1 MEGVVC
7 KHFQTGYC
15 KFQQHCRKHHVKEI
29 CETEHCKTKACRYRH
44 PKVCKLFTAHNTCKF
59 GEQCAYHH
67 KITKAGNEITEIVIK
82 INALEN
88 TLTLLS
94 EKIIFLEEELKSK
107 DMYTHSS
114 STQTYQY
121 DKSDYKASTKP
132 VLKRHTTTKHKENI
146 STPEK
151 ERCKDYDDSL
161 KPMMTLDE
169 RAEALYSPPQ
179 PKEILTSM
187 HLKCDICGHISESVA
202 ALQGHTSIR
211 HDFNIPHTSKWDK
224 KNVTSATSTSK
235 RQYSSRIT

>member
-1 MEGVVC
+1 M
-7 KHFQTGYC
+7 
-15 KFQQHCRKHHVKEI
+15 
-29 CETEHCKTKACRYRH
+29 
-44 PKVCKLFTAHNTCKF
+44 
-59 GEQCAYHH
+59 
-67 KITKAGNEITEIVIK
+67 
-82 INALEN
+82 NALEN
-88 TLTLLS
+88 TVTLLL

-114 STQTYQY
+114 STQIYQY

-169 RAEALYSPPQ
+169 RAEDLYSPPQ

-187 HLKCDICGHISESVA
+187 HFKCDICHSPLPLAS
-202 ALQGHTSIR
+202 
-211 HDFNIPHTSKWDK
+211 
-224 KNVTSATSTSK
+224 
-235 RQYSSRIT
+235 